1 MIFLNPSILLGL
13 FAASIPILIHILN
26 FRKLQKV
33 EFSTLSFLKELQKS
47 KIKKIKIKQWL
58 LLLLRTLII
67 IFLVLAFARPTLEN
81 VSLAG
86 TTSTA
91 KSSTVFILDNSFSMS
106 YVGDNGSNFNR
117 SKKTVK
123 SIIEQIE
130 NGDEFIFPISIDS
143 VLSTSNKEIAIK
155 AIDDLNINFLS
166 ESTIE
171 KLNIAISHL
180 RKSQNIN
187 KEIFLFSDLQSSTFD
202 IKNNTDSL
210 KIEFAKNGIKFY
222 LFDMSL
228 ENTGNY
234 SVSNLNLENSIIE
247 LNKSLTFTVS
257 THNFSDNSV
266 INLTASLFLN
276 DKRVAQQSVN
286 LKERKEKIIRF
297 ETSLSASGLNEAR
310 VELED
315 DDILY
320 DNICYLNFFVP
331 KNINVLIL
339 YDQISDILFVEAALK
354 SSSTAEQIKITKI
367 NISEATNYNPKDF
380 NIVFLVSSKVNQIDD
395 ISKYLKQGGKLLY
408 IPSSSINQN
417 ELAVLSDFINLP
429 SSETIISTKP
439 SNNNYSELGKI
450 DRQHPIFL
458 NLFEARANKQIESPY
473 IFKYIKF
480 NESNSAYPIIRLI
493 DDSIF
498 LGEYKIGDGT
508 VLFFNSSAVLSWSNF
523 PIKGIFAPI
532 ISRIVHYLSSTNDGL
547 VSYTVGEPIPIDV
560 SQVTYPLIDVSLPKG
575 NAKINLQTNNKQVV
589 NFINSDVPGS
599 YKFYNNNQ
607 LLSFTSVNPN
617 SKESD
622 LTKIDE
628 NLMFDSF
635 NKLFGDH
642 YIVFNPN
649 ENYFAKIKQ
658 ARFGTELWKY
668 LLIITLLLAL
678 CEMYI
683 ARSTKKDLITL
694 N

>member
-117 SKKTVK
+117 SKKTIK
-123 SIIEQIE
+123 SIIEQME
-130 NGDEFIFPISIDS
+130 NGDEFIFLISIDS

-155 AIDDLNINFLS
+155 TIDDLNINFFS

-171 KLNIAISHL
+171 KLNNAISYL

-202 IKNNTDSL
+202 IKDNTDSL
-210 KIEFAKNGIKFY
+210 KIEFAENGIKFY

-247 LNKSLTFTVS
+247 LNKSLTFSVS
-257 THNFSDNSV
+257 THNFSDNRV

-286 LKERKEKIIRF
+286 LKEREEKRIRF

-367 NISEATNYNPKDF
+367 KISEATNYNPKDF
-380 NIVFLVSSKVNQIDD
+380 NIVFLVSSKINQTDD
-395 ISKYLKQGGKLLY
+395 ISKYLTHGGKLLY
-408 IPSSSINQN
+408 IPPSSINQN
-417 ELAVLSDFINLP
+417 ELAVLSNFINLP
-429 SSETIISTKP
+429 PSETIISTNP
-439 SNNNYSELGKI
+439 SKNNYTEFGKI

-458 NLFEARANKQIESPY
+458 NLFEARSNKQIESPN

-480 NESNSAYPIIRLI
+480 NESNSTYPLIRLI

-498 LGEYKIGDGT
+498 LGEYKVGDGI

-532 ISRIVHYLSSTNDGL
+532 ISRIVHYLTSQNDKL
-547 VSYTVGEPIPIDV
+547 ESYTVGEPIPIDV

-575 NAKINLQTNNKQVV
+575 NAKINLQTNDQQVV
-589 NFINSDVPGS
+589 GYNNSEVPGS

-607 LLSFTSVNPN
+607 LLSFTSVNTNP
-617 SKESD
+617 KESD

-628 NLMFDSF
+628 NIMFDSF
-635 NKLFGDH
+635 KKLFGDN